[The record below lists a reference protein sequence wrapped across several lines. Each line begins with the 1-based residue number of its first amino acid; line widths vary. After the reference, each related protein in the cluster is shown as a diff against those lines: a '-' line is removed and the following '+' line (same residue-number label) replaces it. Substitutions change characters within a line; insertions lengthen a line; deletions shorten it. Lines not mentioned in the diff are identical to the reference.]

1 MTFRPKLV
9 TLNLVGQKTS
19 CPNVIQPDDLS
30 NASAAKKM
38 CCAWVV
44 YRGRRSSRRRVRLSI
59 KRPHIRRPSSDGAGA
74 FLFDCFRW
82 VEKAATHLHRLPKSR
97 AFHVNVAAAAEYF
110 SLRAAIVLIARQH
123 LTEWTKDLWIHLI
136 SSTFGP
142 NQHSWTESP
151 TSWLIYLI
159 IETIGDV
166 RKWAVNIWR
175 EDDMGG
181 DGDGRSDVDWS
192 TLTCQVPDF
201 SVNNWLG
208 ATEPVPFTAH
218 RTDYNCRITKKLF

>member
-123 LTEWTKDLWIHLI
+123 LTEWTKDLGSIWFHQLLGEISTVERNRLLLDWFTWSLKQLEMYVNGPLI
-136 SSTFGP
+136 FDEKMTWAEMVTADRMSTGA
-142 NQHSWTESP
+142 H
-151 TSWLIYLI
+151 
-159 IETIGDV
+159 
-166 RKWAVNIWR
+166 WR
-175 EDDMGG
+175 A
-181 DGDGRSDVDWS
+181 R
-192 TLTCQVPDF
+192 CPI
-201 SVNNWLG
+201 SV
-208 ATEPVPFTAH
+208 
-218 RTDYNCRITKKLF
+218 